1 MSCRNVFAV
10 LVFAGLLAGCDTYY
24 SLRRDIGI
32 DPRDPAPGQQMARPM
47 AQPQAAPPRM
57 QPTHQAAM
65 PVDPAQAPQQP
76 AQAMPVQPAPVMQG
90 GVAQANWAAQRAAT
104 AAANNQGNTTPV
116 GYKEPE
122 KPAET
127 VATTAPAPTTAAA
140 ASAATRPAP
149 TVASSGN
156 ATATRTATA
165 PSAAAPG
172 LPAGYKPSPS
182 VMDDAA
188 KAMEQQKMAAA
199 TGAVPEPPKMA
210 GSMKEP
216 GSVTGGLWRV
226 HLASHRTESAAINEW
241 QELLKANPQLYGQ
254 YDPLVSW
261 VELQGR
267 GSFARLELVGFPDRK
282 TAEAACAKLRT
293 GTRYC
298 AAVAE

>member
-10 LVFAGLLAGCDTYY
+10 LVFASLLTGCDTYY

-32 DPRDPAPGQQMARPM
+32 DP
-47 AQPQAAPPRM
+47 
-57 QPTHQAAM
+57 
-65 PVDPAQAPQQP
+65 VDPPKQQVGAQQVPTQPMPSAP
-76 AQAMPVQPAPVMQG
+76 PAPVMQG

-104 AAANNQGNTTPV
+104 AAANDQGNTTPV

-127 VATTAPAPTTAAA
+127 VATTAAPTPAPTTAAP
-140 ASAATRPAP
+140 AATRPA
-149 TVASSGN
+149 
-156 ATATRTATA
+156 RTAA
-165 PSAAAPG
+165 PSAGNVAGSRTAAAPAAPTAPG

-188 KAMEQQKMAAA
+188 KAAEQQKMAAA
-199 TGAVPEPPKMA
+199 TGAMPEPPKMA

>member
-1 MSCRNVFAV
+1 MSCRNVIAV
-10 LVFAGLLAGCDTYY
+10 LVAAGLLAGCDTYNAI
-24 SLRRDIGI
+24 RRDIGI
-32 DPRDPAPGQQMARPM
+32 DPRDPPTQQAAPQQMAQQPM
-47 AQPQAAPPRM
+47 SSAAP
-57 QPTHQAAM
+57 AAVM
-65 PVDPAQAPQQP
+65 P
-76 AQAMPVQPAPVMQG
+76 G

-104 AAANNQGNTTPV
+104 AAAANQGNTTPV

-127 VATTAPAPTTAAA
+127 PAAASASTIPAASPVPMRTAPASASSPAGNAAASRTTTAPAAVT
-140 ASAATRPAP
+140 
-149 TVASSGN
+149 
-156 ATATRTATA
+156 
-165 PSAAAPG
+165 APG
-172 LPAGYKPSPS
+172 LPAGYKPSAS
-182 VMDDAA
+182 VMDNPAQAA
-188 KAMEQQKMAAA
+188 EQQKIAAA

-216 GSVTGGLWRV
+216 GSVTGGSWRV

-282 TAEAACAKLRT
+282 AAEAACAKLRS
-293 GTRYC
+293 GSRYC

>member
-10 LVFAGLLAGCDTYY
+10 LVFAGLLAGCDTYNAI
-24 SLRRDIGI
+24 RRDIGI
-32 DPRDPAPGQQMARPM
+32 DPRDPAPQQHMAQPM
-47 AQPQAAPPRM
+47 AQPQAAPPQA
-57 QPTHQAAM
+57 QPLT
-65 PVDPAQAPQQP
+65 VQP
-76 AQAMPVQPAPVMQG
+76 APVMPAPVMQG

-122 KPAET
+122 KPAEP
-127 VATTAPAPTTAAA
+127 VATTSVAPTTAIAPA
-140 ASAATRPAP
+140 TVPPPATRPARSAAP
-149 TVASSGN
+149 SGN

-165 PSAAAPG
+165 PSAAAAPG
-172 LPAGYKPSPS
+172 LPSGYKPSASATDNP
-182 VMDDAA
+182 A
-188 KAMEQQKMAAA
+188 KATEQQKMAAA
-199 TGAVPEPPKMA
+199 TGAMPEPPKMA

-216 GSVTGGLWRV
+216 GSVTGGSWRV

-282 TAEAACAKLRT
+282 AAEAACAKLRS

>member
-1 MSCRNVFAV
+1 MSCRNVIAV
-10 LVFAGLLAGCDTYY
+10 LVAAGLLAGCDTYNAI
-24 SLRRDIGI
+24 RRDIGI
-32 DPRDPAPGQQMARPM
+32 DPRDPPVQ
-47 AQPQAAPPRM
+47 QAAAPK
-57 QPTHQAAM
+57 T
-65 PVDPAQAPQQP
+65 PQQP
-76 AQAMPVQPAPVMQG
+76 MPSAPPAPVMQG

-104 AAANNQGNTTPV
+104 ASASNQGNTAPV
-116 GYKEPE
+116 GYTEPE
-122 KPAET
+122 KPAESA
-127 VATTAPAPTTAAA
+127 VAAPAATAAMPAASPAPTRTARAAPQQPAGNAAANRTAAA
-140 ASAATRPAP
+140 PAA
-149 TVASSGN
+149 V
-156 ATATRTATA
+156 
-165 PSAAAPG
+165 AAPG

-182 VMDDAA
+182 VMDNPAQ
-188 KAMEQQKMAAA
+188 AMEQQKMAAA
-199 TGAVPEPPKMA
+199 TGAIPEPPKMA

-216 GSVTGGLWRV
+216 GSVTGGSWRV

-282 TAEAACAKLRT
+282 AAEAACAKLRT

>member
-24 SLRRDIGI
+24 SIRRDIGI
-32 DPRDPAPGQQMARPM
+32 DPRDPAPAQHMAQPM
-47 AQPQAAPPRM
+47 AQPQAPP
-57 QPTHQAAM
+57 P
-65 PVDPAQAPQQP
+65 P

-116 GYKEPE
+116 GYTEPE

-127 VATTAPAPTTAAA
+127 VAATAAA
-140 ASAATRPAP
+140 PATAVAAPAAMRPARTAAP
-149 TVASSGN
+149 SGN
-156 ATATRTATA
+156 ATATRTTTA
-165 PSAAAPG
+165 MSSAAPTAPG
-172 LPAGYKPSPS
+172 LPPGYKPSPS

-188 KAMEQQKMAAA
+188 KAAEQQKMAAA

-282 TAEAACAKLRT
+282 AAETACAKLRT

>member
-10 LVFAGLLAGCDTYY
+10 LVFAGLLAGCDTYNAI
-24 SLRRDIGI
+24 RRDIGI
-32 DPRDPAPGQQMARPM
+32 DPRDPAPQQQMAQPI
-47 AQPQAAPPRM
+47 AQPVAQPHAAPP
-57 QPTHQAAM
+57 
-65 PVDPAQAPQQP
+65 PAQS
-76 AQAMPVQPAPVMQG
+76 MPVQPAPVMQG

-122 KPAET
+122 KPAEA
-127 VATTAPAPTTAAA
+127 VAATAPAPAPATAVAA
-140 ASAATRPAP
+140 PAATRPARTAAP
-149 TVASSGN
+149 SGN
-156 ATATRTATA
+156 ATATRTTAAPVAAT
-165 PSAAAPG
+165 APG

-216 GSVTGGLWRV
+216 GSVTGGSWRV

-241 QELLKANPQLYGQ
+241 QELLKSNPQLYGQ

-282 TAEAACAKLRT
+282 AAEAACAKLRS

>member
-1 MSCRNVFAV
+1 MSCRNVIAV
-10 LVFAGLLAGCDTYY
+10 LVAAGLLAGCDTYNAI
-24 SLRRDIGI
+24 RRDIGI
-32 DPRDPAPGQQMARPM
+32 DPRDPPTQQAAPQQMAQQPM
-47 AQPQAAPPRM
+47 SSAAP
-57 QPTHQAAM
+57 AAVM
-65 PVDPAQAPQQP
+65 P
-76 AQAMPVQPAPVMQG
+76 G

-104 AAANNQGNTTPV
+104 AAAANQGNTTPV

-127 VATTAPAPTTAAA
+127 PAAASASTIPAASPVPMRTAPASASSPAGNAAASRTTTAPAAVT
-140 ASAATRPAP
+140 
-149 TVASSGN
+149 
-156 ATATRTATA
+156 
-165 PSAAAPG
+165 APG
-172 LPAGYKPSPS
+172 LPAGYKPSAS
-182 VMDDAA
+182 VMDNPAQAA
-188 KAMEQQKMAAA
+188 EQQKIAAA

-216 GSVTGGLWRV
+216 GSVTGGSWRV

-282 TAEAACAKLRT
+282 AAEAACAKLRS
-293 GTRYC
+293 GSRYC
-298 AAVAE
+298 AAVSE

>member
-1 MSCRNVFAV
+1 MSCRNVIAV
-10 LVFAGLLAGCDTYY
+10 LVAAGLLAGCDTYNAI
-24 SLRRDIGI
+24 RRDIGI
-32 DPRDPAPGQQMARPM
+32 DPRDPPMQQAVPQQM
-47 AQPQAAPPRM
+47 
-57 QPTHQAAM
+57 
-65 PVDPAQAPQQP
+65 PQQP
-76 AQAMPVQPAPVMQG
+76 MPSAPPAPVVQG
-90 GVAQANWAAQRAAT
+90 GVAQANWAAQRAAS
-104 AAANNQGNTTPV
+104 AAAANQGNTAPV

-127 VATTAPAPTTAAA
+127 PAGTSAAA
-140 ASAATRPAP
+140 PASAATMPAASPAP
-149 TVASSGN
+149 PRTARTAAPSPTNN
-156 ATATRTATA
+156 ATASRTATA
-165 PSAAAPG
+165 PAAAATPG

-182 VMDDAA
+182 VMDNPAQ
-188 KAMEQQKMAAA
+188 AMEQQKIAAA

-216 GSVTGGLWRV
+216 GSVTGGSWRV

-282 TAEAACAKLRT
+282 AAEAACAKLRS
-293 GTRYC
+293 GSRYC
-298 AAVAE
+298 AAVSE

>member
-1 MSCRNVFAV
+1 MSCRNVIAV
-10 LVFAGLLAGCDTYY
+10 LVAAGLLAGCDTYNAI
-24 SLRRDIGI
+24 RRDIGI
-32 DPRDPAPGQQMARPM
+32 DPRDPPTQQAAPQQMAQQPM
-47 AQPQAAPPRM
+47 SSAAP
-57 QPTHQAAM
+57 AAVM
-65 PVDPAQAPQQP
+65 P
-76 AQAMPVQPAPVMQG
+76 G

-104 AAANNQGNTTPV
+104 AAAANQGNTTPV

-127 VATTAPAPTTAAA
+127 PAAASASTIPAASPVPMRTAPTSASSPAGNAAASRTTTAPAAVT
-140 ASAATRPAP
+140 
-149 TVASSGN
+149 
-156 ATATRTATA
+156 
-165 PSAAAPG
+165 APG
-172 LPAGYKPSPS
+172 LPAGYKPSAS
-182 VMDDAA
+182 VMDNPAQAA
-188 KAMEQQKMAAA
+188 EQQKIAAA

-216 GSVTGGLWRV
+216 GSVTGGSWRV

-282 TAEAACAKLRT
+282 AAEAACAKLRS
-293 GTRYC
+293 GSRYC

>member
-32 DPRDPAPGQQMARPM
+32 DPRDPAPAQQMAQPM
-47 AQPQAAPPRM
+47 AQPQAAPPSV
-57 QPTHQAAM
+57 QS
-65 PVDPAQAPQQP
+65 
-76 AQAMPVQPAPVMQG
+76 MPVQPAPVMQG

-104 AAANNQGNTTPV
+104 AAASNQGNTTPV

-127 VATTAPAPTTAAA
+127 VATTALPPVAAA
-140 ASAATRPAP
+140 ATPAATRPAR
-149 TVASSGN
+149 TVAPSGN
-156 ATATRTATA
+156 ATATRTTTA
-165 PSAAAPG
+165 PAAVTAPG

-188 KAMEQQKMAAA
+188 KALEQQKMAAA

-216 GSVTGGLWRV
+216 GSVTGGSWRV

-267 GSFARLELVGFPDRK
+267 GSFARLELVGFPDRQA
-282 TAEAACAKLRT
+282 AEAACAKLRS